1 MHLGIP
7 TGLLGPLRFVL
18 LIRLTSFLVDCFV
31 LLSVRNNRLL
41 SVVSPS
47 AIVVTE
53 VISSFWT
60 IVLKLLV
67 HMQMGSM
74 TLLHSLLVSEIHS
87 QNSYKTQVLGW
98 FSRFCIKMLNSTFM
112 TEGRGKLFCF
122 IIYTDAPIIL
132 IVRLLAHLP
141 IIDIGR

>member
-41 SVVSPS
+41 SVISPS

-74 TLLHSLLVSEIHS
+74 TLLHSLLISEI
-87 QNSYKTQVLGW
+87 QNKKSYKTQVLGW
-98 FSRFCIKMLNSTFM
+98 FSRFCIKMLKSAFM
-112 TEGRGKLFCF
+112 TEGRGKLFYF

>member
-1 MHLGIP
+1 MHLWIP

-53 VISSFWT
+53 VISSFWM

-67 HMQMGSM
+67 HMQMGS
-74 TLLHSLLVSEIHS
+74 I
-87 QNSYKTQVLGW
+87 
-98 FSRFCIKMLNSTFM
+98 
-112 TEGRGKLFCF
+112 
-122 IIYTDAPIIL
+122 
-132 IVRLLAHLP
+132 
-141 IIDIGR
+141 